1 MVWIQKRVPCL
12 TMQQAGEVEQVCL
25 LLDALSHLWLYS
37 ISTLGRNNLLIL
49 LANDKRNVRSKV

>member
-1 MVWIQKRVPCL
+1 MACL

-49 LANDKRNVRSKV
+49 LADDELGMTDDIVQ